1 MHEIFE
7 QVITYLRGVW
17 RNRWYALASA
27 WLVCLVGWIVVY
39 RLPDNYQA
47 TARVFVDTQSML
59 KPLLIN
65 MAVLPNV
72 DQQVQLMSKTLI
84 TRPNL
89 EKVMRMADLDVRART
104 AGEQERLID
113 ELAQRIELASAGRD
127 NVYFVKFNDRQ
138 PETAKKVVQSLIT
151 LFVESSLGDK
161 RKDANMAKQFLDD
174 QIKQYEETL
183 ITSENSLKEFKQKNM
198 GMMPGDDTD
207 FYTRMTQ
214 MAGLLNQARLEL
226 RELENAREAIRTQ
239 MAGEEPVLLPDM
251 DSSEGGGGQL
261 GYSNPELEARIQ
273 GLERNLDSLR
283 VKFTEQHPDI
293 ISTKRVIA
301 ELKSQKDREAKE
313 AGELARTKETEARAA
328 GGGGRPPS
336 STLLNQ
342 NPFFQ
347 QLKASLMD
355 ADAKAAAMRV
365 RVQEYESRLDGLKA
379 MANQVPQ
386 VEADLKQ
393 LTRDY
398 EINKKNYEELLGRR
412 QRAILSGD
420 MESATGGL
428 DFRIID
434 PPRVPSRPSDPNRPL
449 LASLVLFGGLAAGAL
464 FALVLSQVRQTFH
477 DRRAVRD
484 VTGLPLL
491 GSVSMIWTP
500 GQKRVAGRAVAAF
513 GATLLGLLVCYGLL
527 MGYYLFQGQVA

>member
-27 WLVCLVGWIVVY
+27 WLVCLVGWVVVY

-59 KPLLIN
+59 KPLLGG

-104 AGEQERLID
+104 AGEQEQLID
-113 ELAQRIELASAGRD
+113 SLAKRVELLSAGRD

-161 RKDANMAKQFLDD
+161 RKDANMAKQFLDE

-183 ITSENSLKEFKQKNM
+183 VTSENSLKEFKQKNM
-198 GMMPGDDTD
+198 GIMPGDDKD
-207 FYTRMTQ
+207 FYGRMTET
-214 MAGLLNQARLEL
+214 AGQLSQARLEL
-226 RELENAREAIRTQ
+226 RELENARSAIKTQ
-239 MAGEEPVLLPDM
+239 MAGEEPVLLPELE
-251 DSSEGGGGQL
+251 SNESGGL
-261 GYSNPELEARIQ
+261 EGYSNPELEARIQ

-301 ELKSQKDREAKE
+301 ELKGQKEREAKE
-313 AGELARTKETEARAA
+313 AGELARTREAEARTAAA
-328 GGGGRPPS
+328 GSERLPS
-336 STLLNQ
+336 SALLNQ

-347 QLKASLMD
+347 QLKASLAD
-355 ADAKAAAMRV
+355 AEAKAAGMRV
-365 RVQEYESRLDGLKA
+365 RVQEYESRLEALKA

-398 EINKKNYEELLGRR
+398 EINKKNYEELLARR

-449 LASLVLFGGLAAGAL
+449 LASLVLLGGLAGGAL

-477 DRRAVRD
+477 DRRSVRD

-513 GATLLGLLVCYGLL
+513 GATLIGLLVCYGLL

>member
-1 MHEIFE
+1 
-7 QVITYLRGVW
+7 
-17 RNRWYALASA
+17 
-27 WLVCLVGWIVVY
+27 
-39 RLPDNYQA
+39 
-47 TARVFVDTQSML
+47 
-59 KPLLIN
+59 
-65 MAVLPNV
+65 
-72 DQQVQLMSKTLI
+72 
-84 TRPNL
+84 
-89 EKVMRMADLDVRART
+89 
-104 AGEQERLID
+104 
-113 ELAQRIELASAGRD
+113 
-127 NVYFVKFNDRQ
+127 
-138 PETAKKVVQSLIT
+138 
-151 LFVESSLGDK
+151 
-161 RKDANMAKQFLDD
+161 
-174 QIKQYEETL
+174 
-183 ITSENSLKEFKQKNM
+183 
-198 GMMPGDDTD
+198 
-207 FYTRMTQ
+207 
-214 MAGLLNQARLEL
+214 
-226 RELENAREAIRTQ
+226 

-251 DSSEGGGGQL
+251 DSSEGGGGQF

-328 GGGGRPPS
+328 GVGGRLPS

>member
-1 MHEIFE
+1 MHELFE
-7 QVITYLRGVW
+7 QITTYLRGVW

-27 WLVCLVGWIVVY
+27 WLVCLVGWVVVY

-59 KPLLIN
+59 KPVLAG

-104 AGEQERLID
+104 AGEQEQLID
-113 ELAQRIELASAGRD
+113 DLAERVELVSAGRD

-161 RKDANMAKQFLDD
+161 RKDANMAKQFLDE

-198 GMMPGDDTD
+198 GMMPGDDRD
-207 FYTRMTQ
+207 FYTRMTE

-226 RELENAREAIRTQ
+226 RELENARDAIKTQ
-239 MAGEEPVLLPDM
+239 MAGEEPVLIPEL
-251 DSSEGGGGQL
+251 EGNEAGSL
-261 GYSNPELEARIQ
+261 EGYSNPELEARIQ

-283 VKFTEQHPDI
+283 VKYTEQHPDI

-301 ELKSQKDREAKE
+301 ELKSQKEREAKE
-313 AGELARTKETEARAA
+313 ASDLARAKEAEVRAA
-328 GGGGRPPS
+328 GGGAERLPS
-336 STLLNQ
+336 SALLNQ

-347 QLKASLMD
+347 QLKASLLD

-365 RVQEYESRLDGLKA
+365 RVQEYESRMEGLKA

-398 EINKKNYEELLGRR
+398 EINKKNYEELLARR

-449 LASLVLFGGLAAGAL
+449 LASLVLLGGLAAGTL
-464 FALVLSQVRQTFH
+464 IALVLSQVRQTFH

-500 GQKRVAGRAVAAF
+500 GQKRVAGRAIAAF

-527 MGYYLFQGQVA
+527 MGYYLFQSQVA

>member
-27 WLVCLVGWIVVY
+27 WLVCLVGWFVVY

-59 KPLLIN
+59 KPVLQG

-104 AGEQERLID
+104 SGEQEKLID
-113 ELAQRIELASAGRD
+113 DLAERIELVSAGRD

-198 GMMPGDDTD
+198 GMMPGDDRD
-207 FYTRMTQ
+207 FYTRMTE

-226 RELENAREAIRTQ
+226 RELENARDSIKTQ
-239 MAGEEPVLLPDM
+239 MAGEEPVLLPEM
-251 DSSEGGGGQL
+251 ESSDGGIQSD
-261 GYSNPELEARIQ
+261 YSNPELEARIQ

-313 AGELARTKETEARAA
+313 AGELSRAKEAASRAA
-328 GGGGRPPS
+328 GGGDRLPS
-336 STLLNQ
+336 SALLNQ

-355 ADAKAAAMRV
+355 AEAKAAAMRV

-398 EINKKNYEELLGRR
+398 EINKKNYEELLARR

-420 MESATGGL
+420 IESATGGL

-449 LASLVLFGGLAAGAL
+449 LASLVLLGGLAAGAL

-527 MGYYLFQGQVA
+527 MGYYLIQGQVA